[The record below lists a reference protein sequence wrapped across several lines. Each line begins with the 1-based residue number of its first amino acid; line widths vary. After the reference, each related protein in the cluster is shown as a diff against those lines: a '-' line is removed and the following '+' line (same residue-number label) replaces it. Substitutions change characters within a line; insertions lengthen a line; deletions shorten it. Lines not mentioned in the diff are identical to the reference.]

1 MVFPR
6 ILTSFSRSYSGSGS
20 VFKQPVPDSER
31 RDEDR
36 PSPSSSTSTIQPLKR
51 SEESEDV
58 TPTNA
63 YTPRGRPASAK
74 LEDKKAEKAS
84 SNDGGWSYG
93 LESDNSDI
101 STLDLGPSVT
111 ISTPTPEATTP
122 LATHPEYPFTPLPR
136 SESQGDPFDQ
146 ISSPERQPDSPVVY
160 KTEESDQRANDVP
173 APQEKGPAKTPARPP
188 KRKSDTVVATFR
200 TLSSSGSSLFAGL
213 RPGVN
218 RARTSFRRGGA
229 LSD

>member
-20 VFKQPVPDSER
+20 IFKPPSPESER
-31 RDEDR
+31 RDENR

-51 SEESEDV
+51 SEESEDI

-63 YTPRGRPASAK
+63 YTPRDCPSSSK
-74 LEDKKAEKAS
+74 PEKAS
-84 SNDGGWSYG
+84 ENDGGWNYG

-111 ISTPTPEATTP
+111 TSTPTPKATTP
-122 LATHPEYPFTPLPR
+122 LATHPEYPLTPIPR

-146 ISSPERQPDSPVVY
+146 ISSPERQPDSPVVS
-160 KTEESDQRANDVP
+160 KTEESDQRAND
-173 APQEKGPAKTPARPP
+173 APTPEEKEPAKTLARPP

-213 RPGVN
+213 RPSVN